1 MKVLVV
7 VDMQND
13 FISGSL
19 GTPEAQAIVDN
30 VVHKIDTFDGDMIC
44 TTKDTHGDDYLDT
57 QEGRL
62 LPVKHCK
69 LYTDGW
75 NLHSDVDAAL
85 VRQSGKTSM
94 ISQEFMKTSFGSPEM
109 GDHLRLMDR
118 REHITEV
125 VLVGLCTD
133 ICVISNA
140 MLLKAFLPE
149 TTITVDASCCAG
161 VTPESHQ
168 RALEAMKVCQINVV
182 GGEIAAGDELGS
194 KGSEEMSGWINTD
207 NKLPDRDGVYLITSE
222 DSKHVETARFIFEDK
237 EFVQFSTIGEQ
248 IIVTECVT
256 HWMLPPYVPLG

>member
-19 GTPEAQAIVDN
+19 GTPEAQAIVAN
-30 VVHKIDTFDGDMIC
+30 VVHKIDTFDGGMIC
-44 TTKDTHGDDYLDT
+44 ATKDTHGDNYLET

-62 LPVKHCK
+62 LPVEHCK
-69 LYTDGW
+69 LYTTGRD
-75 NLHSDVDAAL
+75 LHNDVYAAFARRINAAGHNMR
-85 VRQSGKTSM
+85 VEEFNKT
-94 ISQEFMKTSFGSPEM
+94 TFGSPELA
-109 GDHLRLMDR
+109 DQLRMLNKEER
-118 REHITEV
+118 VTEV

-168 RALEAMKVCQINVV
+168 RALDAMKVCQINVV
-182 GGEIAAGDELGS
+182 GGESA
-194 KGSEEMSGWINTD
+194 
-207 NKLPDRDGVYLITSE
+207 
-222 DSKHVETARFIFEDK
+222 
-237 EFVQFSTIGEQ
+237 
-248 IIVTECVT
+248 
-256 HWMLPPYVPLG
+256 

>member
-30 VVHKIDTFDGDMIC
+30 VVRKIDTFDGDMIC
-44 TTKDTHGDDYLDT
+44 TTQDSHGDNYLDT

-75 NLHSDVDAAL
+75 NIHPDVDAAL
-85 VRQSGKTSM
+85 LRRIGKGG
-94 ISQEFMKTSFGSPEM
+94 FMKTSFGSPEM
-109 GDHLRLMDR
+109 GNCLRLMDAQER
-118 REHITEV
+118 ITEV
-125 VLVGLCTD
+125 VLIGLCID

-140 MLLKAFLPE
+140 LLLKAFLPE
-149 TTITVDASCCAG
+149 ATITVDASCCAG

-168 RALEAMKVCQINVV
+168 RALDTMKVCQVNVV
-182 GGEIAAGDELGS
+182 DGE
-194 KGSEEMSGWINTD
+194 N
-207 NKLPDRDGVYLITSE
+207 V
-222 DSKHVETARFIFEDK
+222 
-237 EFVQFSTIGEQ
+237 
-248 IIVTECVT
+248 
-256 HWMLPPYVPLG
+256 